1 VVPDTVASTVA
12 EHLDSTSGVS
22 AEVEVLRASSS
33 DALRMTAQNLNGY
46 RVKFLSYRNMPGRAP
61 SVEPAVFPSDEKKPL
76 GLEAFA
82 RTLRSCDGMPRVRPR
97 RFEST
102 P

>member
-1 VVPDTVASTVA
+1 MGLLAVFDGARLAALGHGVRCSAQAWCCCAPPGGASPAPTGS
-12 EHLDSTSGVS
+12 DS
-22 AEVEVLRASSS
+22 RA
-33 DALRMTAQNLNGY
+33 A
-46 RVKFLSYRNMPGRAP
+46 YRNIPGRAP
-61 SVEPAVFPSDEKKPL
+61 SVEPAVLPSDEKKPL

-82 RTLRSCDGMPRVRPR
+82 RTLRSCDGMPRVRHR